1 MFLFFKKSD
10 KINFEKDAVK
20 SPGIK
25 NFFYKKLRNIL
36 TLTFTKTFVL
46 DFT

>member
-1 MFLFFKKSD
+1 MPQLAQKCNNKKFGRKNMLLFFKKSD

-25 NFFYKKLRNIL
+25 NFF
-36 TLTFTKTFVL
+36 
-46 DFT
+46 